1 MTGQIDLGARRVL
14 RSAYAVKTAEL
25 TTSYLGT
32 CERHNLPVREDKL
45 GLDPALAPRTSL
57 VLCFIDPDA
66 EHEVIGHKLA
76 AVTTSLDCDAS
87 CKSARRPWCSC
98 GCGGVNHGQGWTR
111 QFMID
116 HREIFETQLDAY
128 RAEQVRITERRAA
141 RREAKAERARREFE
155 EWFAGNAEDVQ
166 WLASLTESELDRC
179 GNFVRDMATKI
190 RNAQILSPNMMRVV
204 VKIKSERAERE
215 ARQAEREAERA
226 SKPGAGDQ
234 SALVPG
240 VYRLDGRV
248 YVVVG
253 NKIYIAWRRTCKDA
267 PGTARPADA
276 RVYAKRL
283 VESAPRETEAGTE
296 IPFELQYDKG
306 AIFRLTLSD
315 RMPLAEAEV
324 LTTRYGKCIAPGPN
338 GGICGRRLRAAK
350 SVRRGIGP
358 VCIKYFGPVHPED
371 MH

>member
-1 MTGQIDLGARRVL
+1 MTEQIDLGSQRVL
-14 RSAYAVKTAEL
+14 RSAYAVKTGEV
-25 TTSYLGT
+25 TTRYSGI
-32 CERHNLPVREDKL
+32 CERHNVPVAENFL
-45 GLDPALAPRTSL
+45 ALYPERMPRTH
-57 VLCFIDPDA
+57 VITCFIDPA
-66 EHEVIGHKLA
+66 HEHKIIGEKLV
-76 AVTTSLDCDAS
+76 AVTTTLDCDPS
-87 CKSARRPWCSC
+87 CKSARRPFCSC
-98 GCGGVNHGQGWTR
+98 GCGGVNHSAGWER
-111 QFMID
+111 QFMIE
-116 HREIFETQLDAY
+116 HRDIYESQVEAY
-128 RAEQVRITERRAA
+128 RAELVKIAERREA

-155 EWFAGNAEDVQ
+155 DWFAGNAEDVQ
-166 WLASLTESELDRC
+166 WLASLTEPELDRC
-179 GNFVRDMATKI
+179 GGFVRDMAAKI
-190 RNAQILSPNMMRVV
+190 RNAQILSPGMMRVV
-204 VKIKSERAERE
+204 VKIKSERAERA
-215 ARQAEREAERA
+215 ARQAERDAQRA

-240 VYRLDGRV
+240 VYKLDGRV

-253 NKIYIAWRRTCKDA
+253 NKIYIAWRRTCRDA

-306 AIFRLTLSD
+306 AIFRLALSD
-315 RMPLAEAEV
+315 RMPLAEAEM

-338 GGICGRRLRAAK
+338 GGICGRRLRAAE

-358 VCIKYFGPVHPED
+358 VCVKYFGPVHPED